1 MTARRLSIQDIPWM
15 RDAEQ
20 NHKSN
25 WHANSKGGEPN
36 HYPESGES
44 ENDKGKL

>member
-1 MTARRLSIQDIPWM
+1 MTARRITLKDIPWM

-36 HYPESGES
+36 HYPEQVET
-44 ENDKGKL
+44 EKGHEV

>member
-1 MTARRLSIQDIPWM
+1 MDYKIKTPAWFREI
-15 RDAEQ
+15 EE

-36 HYPESGES
+36 HRNESKE
-44 ENDKGKL
+44 GKNG

>member
-1 MTARRLSIQDIPWM
+1 MNVKQILIKDIPWM

-36 HYPESGES
+36 HRNESKEVKNG
-44 ENDKGKL
+44 